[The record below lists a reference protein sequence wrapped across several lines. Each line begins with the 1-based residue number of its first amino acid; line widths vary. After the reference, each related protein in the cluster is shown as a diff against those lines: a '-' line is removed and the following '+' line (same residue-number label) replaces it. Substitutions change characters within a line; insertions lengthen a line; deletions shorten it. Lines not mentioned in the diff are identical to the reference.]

1 MPDVVQPTSLTIRPL
16 TMGDSIEALT
26 TLLHRAY
33 AGLAALGFN
42 YTAVDQTAE
51 VTRSRIRDGRCFV
64 AELDGTI
71 VGTIM
76 LYPPGKGGGC
86 PWYDNPE
93 VAKIGQFGVEP
104 HLQGYRIGGRL
115 LEHVEAEAIRAGIRE
130 LALDT
135 AEGAAHLVAWYGR
148 CGYRFIEHA
157 QWRGKVYRSAILS
170 KSLNLGDARP
180 GRG

>member
-1 MPDVVQPTSLTIRPL
+1 MSDVEELTSLTIRPL
-16 TMGDSIEALT
+16 AEGDSIEALT
-26 TLLHRAY
+26 ALLHRAY

-51 VTRSRIRDGRCFV
+51 VTRSRIRDGQCFV
-64 AELDGTI
+64 ADLDGTI
-71 VGTIM
+71 VGAIM
-76 LYPPGKGGGC
+76 FYPPGKGGGC

-104 HLQGYRIGGRL
+104 HLQGRGVGARL
-115 LEHVEAEAIRAGIRE
+115 LDHVEAEAIRAGIRE

-135 AEGAAHLVAWYGR
+135 AEGATHLVAWYER

-157 QWRGKVYRSAILS
+157 QWRGKVYRSVILS
-170 KSLNLGDARP
+170 KSLA
-180 GRG
+180 